1 MLEAIERLYRRL
13 MLLIGIGKITTG
25 NDGGVV
31 QRLQVQLG
39 ADEVHDNLP
48 RLAEFGFTSMPPPG
62 SDAVLAFL
70 QGNRSSGIVIAT
82 GNQTF
87 RLKNLATGEVALYDA
102 FGKYVKLSQTG
113 IVVEAAGQSVT
124 VNDASTVTVNATTSV
139 TINSPA
145 TKITGTLEVD
155 GAVVMKSTVEA
166 DGAVTMKSTAN
177 VTGMATVGGMASTG
191 VAGASTVQG
200 NIAITSGD
208 VTADGIS
215 LKTHV
220 HGGVTT
226 GSGNTAGPH

>member
-1 MLEAIERLYRRL
+1 MLEAIERLYRRI
-13 MLLIGIGKITTG
+13 MMMIGIGKVATG
-25 NDGGVV
+25 NDSGVV
-31 QRLQVQLG
+31 QMLQVQLG
-39 ADEVHDNLP
+39 ADEVRDNTP

-62 SDAVLAFL
+62 SDAVLVFL
-70 QGNRSSGIVIAT
+70 RGDRSSGVVIAT

-87 RLKNLATGEVALYDA
+87 RLKNLAPGEVALYDA

-124 VNDASTVTVNATTSV
+124 VNDASTVVVNATTSV
-139 TINSPA
+139 TLNTP
-145 TKITGTLEVD
+145 TTHLTGALQVD

-177 VTGMATVGGMASTG
+177 VAGMATVGGLASTG
-191 VAGASTVQG
+191 LAGASSVAG
-200 NIAITSGD
+200 NIAITGGD

>member
-1 MLEAIERLYRRL
+1 MLEAIERLYRRIML
-13 MLLIGIGKITTG
+13 MIGIGKVTTG
-25 NDGGVV
+25 NDGGAV
-31 QRLQVQLG
+31 QMLQIQLG
-39 ADEVHDNLP
+39 ADEVRDNTP
-48 RLAEFGFTSMPPPG
+48 RVAEFGFTSMPPPG

-70 QGNRSSGIVIAT
+70 RGDRSSGIVIAT
-82 GNQTF
+82 GNQTY

-124 VNDASTVTVNATTSV
+124 VNNASTVVVNATTSV
-139 TINSPA
+139 TLNTPQ
-145 TKITGTLEVD
+145 THMTGALTVD

-166 DGAVTMKSTAN
+166 DGAVTMKSTAS
-177 VTGMATVGGMASTG
+177 VAAMATVGGLAATG
-191 VAGASTVQG
+191 VAGASTVAG
-200 NIAITSGD
+200 NISITGGD

-220 HGGVTT
+220 HGGVQT